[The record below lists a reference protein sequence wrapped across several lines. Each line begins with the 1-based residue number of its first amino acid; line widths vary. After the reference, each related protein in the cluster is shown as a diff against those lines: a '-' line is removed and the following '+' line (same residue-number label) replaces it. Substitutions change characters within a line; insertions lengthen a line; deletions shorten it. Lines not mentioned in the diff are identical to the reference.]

1 MKKVF
6 PSKIGLELIIP
17 ISLILAFG
25 FKNILQQPQWSSILL
40 LILILV
46 LAFISYTFT
55 SIKYSIEN
63 TILTVK
69 ASFFVNEKIDINSIT
84 KITKSNN
91 IISAPAASLDRIEIF
106 YGNKNSILISPKN
119 KIEFINV
126 LTTINPKIEIL
137 I

>member
-17 ISLILAFG
+17 ISLILALG
-25 FKNILQQPQWSSILL
+25 FKNILQQPQWNAILL
-40 LILILV
+40 LILV

-126 LTTINPKIEIL
+126 LTTINPKIEVL

>member
-40 LILILV
+40 LILV
-46 LAFISYTFT
+46 LAFIFYSFT
-55 SIKYSIEN
+55 SIKYRIEN

-91 IISAPAASLDRIEIF
+91 IISAPAASLDRIEI
-106 YGNKNSILISPKN
+106 Y
-119 KIEFINV
+119 
-126 LTTINPKIEIL
+126 
-137 I
+137 